1 VIWLAIGGAGLATY
15 LLRALPLTLHLS
27 RPVPPRLARYL
38 DVLPTAIIA
47 ALVGPAVIAPRGVL
61 THGAEPLAA
70 AVVVLVVAWRRNLL
84 AGVLAGVAA
93 VAVLRALGLGLG

>member
-1 VIWLAIGGAGLATY
+1 VIWLAIGGAGLAPY
-15 LLRALPLTLHLS
+15 LVRALPLAVHLS

-47 ALVGPAVIAPRGVL
+47 ALIGPAVLVPRGAL
-61 THGAEPLAA
+61 THGAEPIAA
-70 AVVVLVVAWRRNLL
+70 LIVLAVVTWRRNLL

-93 VAVLRALGLGLG
+93 VALLRAIGLA

>member
-15 LLRALPLTLHLS
+15 LVRALPLALRLS

-47 ALVGPAVIAPRGVL
+47 ALIGPAVLVPRGGL
-61 THGAEPLAA
+61 THGAEPLAGLVA
-70 AVVVLVVAWRRNLL
+70 LAVVTWRRNLL
-84 AGVLAGVAA
+84 AGVIAGVVA
-93 VAVLRALGLGLG
+93 VAFLRAIGLG